1 MCTTLPQWFRLDGPS
16 SPEQIATAYADF
28 ALGLL
33 GLASADKGTAGSP
46 RDRET
51 AQPRQFPQ

>member
-1 MCTTLPQWFRLDGPS
+1 MCTALSQWFRLDGPS

-33 GLASADKGTAGSP
+33 GLANADKGTAGSP
-46 RDRET
+46 RDRQT
-51 AQPRQFPQ
+51 AQPRQFPR